1 MPKERLQKFL
11 SRAGLASRRAA
22 EEWIISGKVSVNGQ
36 VIYELGRKIEA
47 DKDDIRVDGRRV
59 RAAPLVT
66 VMLHKPSGFVSTTT
80 DPQGRRKVT
89 DLVDKS
95 LGRLYPVGR
104 LDYDATGLMLLT
116 NDGELAHRLMH
127 PRYQVPRTYRLTV
140 KGQVENHTLARLAAG
155 VELDG
160 QVVSVGIL
168 LRKRDPKKTVLE
180 VTVWEGRY
188 HLLKR
193 LFEQVDHPV
202 LKLKRL
208 ALGPLSLGRLP
219 RGACRPLTNKEVT
232 ELRQAVRLDREP

>member
-1 MPKERLQKFL
+1 MERLQKFL
-11 SRAGLASRRAA
+11 SRAGVVSRRKA
-22 EEWIISGKVSVNGQ
+22 EVWIQAGRVAVNGR
-36 VIYELGRKIEA
+36 VVTDLGLKIDPER
-47 DKDDIRVDGRRV
+47 DDIRVDGRQV
-59 RAAPLVT
+59 QAAPLVT
-66 VMLHKPSGFVSTTT
+66 VMLHKPGGFVSTTS
-80 DPQGRRKVT
+80 DPQGRRKIT
-89 DLVDKS
+89 DLVDQK

-127 PRYQVPRTYRLTV
+127 PRYQVPRTYRVTV
-140 KGQVENHTLARLAAG
+140 RGEVSPQTLARLASG

-160 QVVSVGIL
+160 RVVTVGGF
-168 LRKRDPKKTVLE
+168 LRKREVEKSVLE

-193 LFEQVDHPV
+193 LLAQVGHPV

-219 RGACRPLTNKEVT
+219 RGAWRHLTAT
-232 ELRQAVRLDREP
+232 ELAQLRQAVGLDREP